1 MELDT
6 IELTVE
12 VALNLTCTE
21 CGDALIIRIGSHGN
35 SFRIDPCET
44 CLADAREKGREEG
57 AARNELDAFSKEAM
71 ELLWVAEIGG

>member
-21 CGDALIIRIGSHGN
+21 CGDTLAIRTGRYSNH
-35 SFRIDPCET
+35 FRIDPCET
-44 CLADAREKGREEG
+44 CLFDARQRGREE
-57 AARNELDAFSKEAM
+57 AAHDGQ
-71 ELLWVAEIGG
+71 GG